1 MTNRRFFEILHSPR
15 HSAGKERA
23 YAESQAVHDRRDR
36 VVPQAGGRL
45 PLHGRVPWGGGRGA
59 PRVRGG
65 RRAGRADDVGGGVL
79 LPQGARR
86 ADRVEPGDA
95 RAAAEARGE
104 QPQVHGARAEGL
116 AAEPRLAGSGDG
128 RAGASGDLGAAVGVQ
143 AGGSGGTGR
152 SWRRRSATS
161 SARRGR
167 ATARRGGRR
176 SGRPRASPAW
186 GTRGTSTSPTEGRRC
201 CT

>member
-1 MTNRRFFEILHSPR
+1 MTNRHFFAILYSPR
-15 HSAGKERA
+15 HKAGKER
-23 YAESQAVHDRRDR
+23 EDVDSQAVHDRRDR
-36 VVPQAGGRL
+36 VVPQAGGRI
-45 PLHGRVPWGGGRGA
+45 PLHGRVARGGGRGA
-59 PRVRGG
+59 SRVRGG

-79 LPQGARR
+79 LPEGARR

-116 AAEPRLAGSGDG
+116 AAEPRLAGAGDG
-128 RAGASGDLGAAVGVQ
+128 GAG
-143 AGGSGGTGR
+143 GGSGGTGR

-176 SGRPRASPAW
+176 SARPRASPAW
-186 GTRGTSTSPTEGRRC
+186 GTRGTSTSPTAGRRC